1 MIRRIFFFLL
11 FICCFSAS
19 AQDTVKAMFYNL
31 LNFPEANPSNRE
43 LILRDILSLYEPDIF
58 MVCELQNMAGAD
70 LILDSSLNHNG
81 LEYSRAP
88 FVFNQSG
95 GNSIQQLIFFRNDLF
110 SLETSE
116 IITTP
121 VRDINKYVLK
131 LNTVDQ
137 DVDPILLHIYVTHLK
152 SSQGSSNQALRLEMV
167 TEFTDHLETIDPN
180 SYVIFA
186 GDYNIYTSTE
196 PAYIELLDS
205 NNAIQM
211 VDPIDTPGSW
221 NNNINFQ
228 GVHTQSTR
236 ISSGPFG
243 DGAGGGLDDRFDIIT
258 VSQNMMDDPKMR
270 YVASTYKS
278 YGNNGN
284 CFNNSINDDACSGDF
299 NMELRT
305 NLYNMSDHLPVVME
319 FETNQEILLD
329 GTDFDVNL
337 SKFTIENSLVKDI
350 LHITVSP
357 ELIGKDTFEIYN
369 TLGQRILHKVHISNK
384 NIEVDVSQLSSG
396 VYYIRTKDSNRSS
409 LKFLKAS

>member
-1 MIRRIFFFLL
+1 
-11 FICCFSAS
+11 
-19 AQDTVKAMFYNL
+19 
-31 LNFPEANPSNRE
+31 
-43 LILRDILSLYEPDIF
+43 
-58 MVCELQNMAGAD
+58 
-70 LILDSSLNHNG
+70 
-81 LEYSRAP
+81 
-88 FVFNQSG
+88 
-95 GNSIQQLIFFRNDLF
+95 
-110 SLETSE
+110 
-116 IITTP
+116 
-121 VRDINKYVLK
+121 
-131 LNTVDQ
+131 
-137 DVDPILLHIYVTHLK
+137 
-152 SSQGSSNQALRLEMV
+152 
-167 TEFTDHLETIDPN
+167 
-180 SYVIFA
+180 
-186 GDYNIYTSTE
+186 
-196 PAYIELLDS
+196 
-205 NNAIQM
+205 
-211 VDPIDTPGSW
+211 
-221 NNNINFQ
+221 
-228 GVHTQSTR
+228 
-236 ISSGPFG
+236 
-243 DGAGGGLDDRFDIIT
+243 
-258 VSQNMMDDPKMR
+258 MDDPKMR